1 MFKPGFRI
9 VASAL
14 VAATMLVPAAAQAQ
28 YGGYGYAPG
37 GYDQRYDRGGY
48 DDRGSYDRAGYD
60 RRGYGYDGYD
70 RDGRG
75 YVSARG
81 YDAPPPPP
89 PPAYGRRGYRNADY
103 GPQGYRGGRGYR
115 CDRGTGGTI
124 IGAIAGGLLG
134 NGIAGRGDRGT
145 GTIIGAGVGAL
156 AGRAIDRNC

>member
-28 YGGYGYAPG
+28 GGYGYAPG
-37 GYDQRYDRGGY
+37 YERDYDRGGY
-48 DDRGSYDRAGYD
+48 GDPRGYEDRGGYDRAGRY
-60 RRGYGYDGYD
+60 
-70 RDGRG
+70 
-75 YVSARG
+75 G

-89 PPAYGRRGYRNADY
+89 PVYARGYGRRGFRDVEY
-103 GPQGYRGGRGYR
+103 GPRGGRGYR
-115 CDRGTGGTI
+115 CDKGTGGTI

-134 NGIAGRGDRGT
+134 NGIAGRGDRGA